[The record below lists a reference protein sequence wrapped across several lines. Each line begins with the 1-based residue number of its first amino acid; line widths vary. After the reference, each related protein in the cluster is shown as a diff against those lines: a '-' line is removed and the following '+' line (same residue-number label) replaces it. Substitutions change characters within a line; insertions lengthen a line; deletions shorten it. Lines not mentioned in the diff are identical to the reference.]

1 MSLFAIA
8 DIHFGKGV
16 NKSMD
21 IFGGPWVGH
30 MDKIIKNWRD
40 TVTDGDTVLIPGDIC
55 WAKKLPEAKTDME
68 ILQSLPGKRCF
79 WKAITTIGGIPR
91 TKLRRRIRICF
102 F

>member
-40 TVTDGDTVLIPGDIC
+40 TVTAV
-55 WAKKLPEAKTDME
+55 M
-68 ILQSLPGKRCF
+68 R
-79 WKAITTIGGIPR
+79 
-91 TKLRRRIRICF
+91 
-102 F
+102 